1 MRSTLY
7 TFAGMRLFQ
16 KLTYYT
22 LTLCL
27 LHGLSYAQQTLTIKG
42 IIFKK
47 STPDRI
53 SQAVVTDLKTQTLMM
68 SDELGGFSIKAS
80 VGDTLEVTKTGYTP
94 QKIAVLNNN
103 DLIVYMQPVVELNQV
118 TIKSQSKQQELSEV
132 MKEYRSQGIYN
143 DGKSLPFWQFVN
155 SPITAFYNLFGKTPA
170 QARRFAEYA
179 KNEQEASAV
188 DKRYTKELVKS
199 VTKMTSDDEV
209 DKFMVAYRPSYDNMK
224 EWNDYQLIQFI
235 KKSYNYYLK
244 VKDRPEARLQ
254 KLY

>member
-1 MRSTLY
+1 M
-7 TFAGMRLFQ
+7 
-16 KLTYYT
+16 
-22 LTLCL
+22 LCL
-27 LHGLSYAQQTLTIKG
+27 LHGLGYAQQTLTIKG

-53 SQAVVTDLKTQTLMM
+53 SQAVVTDLKTQTVMM
-68 SDELGGFSIKAS
+68 SDELGGFGIKTAI
-80 VGDTLEVTKTGYTP
+80 GDTLEITKTGYTP
-94 QKIAVLNNN
+94 QRITITSN
-103 DLIVYMQPVVELNQV
+103 DDLVVYMQPVVELNQV

-179 KNEQEASAV
+179 KNEQEASVV

-199 VTKMTSDDEV
+199 VTKMSSDDEV
-209 DKFMVAYRPSYDNMK
+209 DKFMVAYRPSYQDMK

-244 VKDRPEARLQ
+244 TKDRPEARLQ

>member
-1 MRSTLY
+1 
-7 TFAGMRLFQ
+7 MRLSQ
-16 KLTYYT
+16 KLIYCTI
-22 LTLCL
+22 TLCL
-27 LHGLSYAQQTLTIKG
+27 LHGFGYAQQALTIKG

-53 SQAVVTDLKTQTLMM
+53 SQAVVTDLKTQTVMM
-68 SDELGGFSIKAS
+68 SDELGGFGIKAS
-80 VGDTLEVTKTGYTP
+80 IGDTLEITKTGYTS

-103 DLIVYMQPVVELNQV
+103 DLIIYLQPVIQLNQV
-118 TIKSQSKQQELSEV
+118 TIKSQSKQQELNEV
-132 MKEYRSQGIYN
+132 MKEYRSQGIFN

-188 DKRYTKELVKS
+188 DKKYTKELVKS
-199 VTKMTSDDEV
+199 VTKMSSDDEV
-209 DKFMVAYRPSYDNMK
+209 DKFMVAYRPSYENIK
-224 EWNDYQLIQFI
+224 EWNDYQLIQYI
-235 KKSYNYYLK
+235 KKNYNYYLK
-244 VKDRPEARLQ
+244 IKDRPEARLQ

>member
-1 MRSTLY
+1 M
-7 TFAGMRLFQ
+7 
-16 KLTYYT
+16 
-22 LTLCL
+22 LCL
-27 LHGLSYAQQTLTIKG
+27 FHGLSYAQQPLTIKG

-68 SDELGGFSIKAS
+68 SDELGGFSIKTS
-80 VGDTLEVTKTGYTP
+80 IGDTLEVTKTGYTA
-94 QKIAVLNNN
+94 QRVAVVNNN
-103 DLIVYMQPVVELNQV
+103 DLVVYLQPVIELNQV
-118 TIKSQSKQQELSEV
+118 TIKSQSKQQELNEV

-143 DGKSLPFWQFVN
+143 DGKSLPVWQFIN

-179 KNEQEASAV
+179 KNEQEASVV

-199 VTKMTSDDEV
+199 VTKMTSDNEV
-209 DKFMVAYRPSYDNMK
+209 EKFMVAYRPSYDNMK
-224 EWNDYQLIQFI
+224 EWNDYQLIQYV

-244 VKDRPEARLQ
+244 IKDRPEAKLQ

>member
-1 MRSTLY
+1 
-7 TFAGMRLFQ
+7 MRLSK
-16 KLTYYT
+16 KLIYCT
-22 LTLCL
+22 LILCL

-47 STPDRI
+47 SSPNRI

-68 SDELGGFSIKAS
+68 SDELGGFNIKAS
-80 VGDTLEVTKTGYTP
+80 IGDTLQITKTGYTP
-94 QKIAVLNNN
+94 QKIAVLSNN
-103 DLIVYMQPVVELNQV
+103 DLVVYLQPVIELNQV
-118 TIKSQSKQQELSEV
+118 TIKGQTKQQELNEV

-179 KNEQEASAV
+179 KNEQEASVV
-188 DKRYTKELVKS
+188 DKKYTKELVKS
-199 VTKMTSDDEV
+199 VTKMSSDDEV
-209 DKFMVAYRPSYDNMK
+209 DKFMIAYRPSYDNMK
-224 EWNDYQLIQFI
+224 EWNDYQLIQYI

-244 VKDRPEARLQ
+244 TKDRPEAKLQ

>member
-1 MRSTLY
+1 M
-7 TFAGMRLFQ
+7 
-16 KLTYYT
+16 
-22 LTLCL
+22 LCL
-27 LHGLSYAQQTLTIKG
+27 LSGLTYAQQTLTVKG

-53 SQAVVTDLKTQTLMM
+53 SQAVVTDLKTQTVMM
-68 SDELGGFSIKAS
+68 SDELGGFGIKTSI
-80 VGDTLEVTKTGYTP
+80 GDTLEITKTGYTP
-94 QKIAVLNNN
+94 QRIVITNN
-103 DLIVYMQPVVELNQV
+103 DDLVVYLQPIVELNQV

-132 MKEYRSQGIYN
+132 MKEYKSQGIFN

-155 SPITAFYNLFGKTPA
+155 SPITAFYNLFGKAPA

-179 KNEQEASAV
+179 KNEQEASVV
-188 DKRYTKELVKS
+188 DRKYTKELVKS
-199 VTKMTSDDEV
+199 VTKMTSDDEI
-209 DKFMVAYRPSYDNMK
+209 DKFMVAYRPSYQDMK

-244 VKDRPEARLQ
+244 TKDRPGAKLQ

>member
-1 MRSTLY
+1 M
-7 TFAGMRLFQ
+7 
-16 KLTYYT
+16 
-22 LTLCL
+22 LCL
-27 LHGLSYAQQTLTIKG
+27 LSGVSYGQQALTIKG

-53 SQAVVTDLKTQTLMM
+53 SQAVVTDLKTQTVMM
-68 SDELGGFSIKAS
+68 SDELGGFGIKTSI
-80 VGDTLEVTKTGYTP
+80 GDTLEITKTGYTP
-94 QKIAVLNNN
+94 QRIAITNN
-103 DLIVYMQPVVELNQV
+103 DDLVVYMQPVVELNQV

-132 MKEYRSQGIYN
+132 MKEYKSQGIFN

-155 SPITAFYNLFGKTPA
+155 SPITAFYNLFGKAPA

-179 KNEQEASAV
+179 KNEQEATVV
-188 DKRYTKELVKS
+188 DRKYTKELVKS

-209 DKFMVAYRPSYDNMK
+209 DKFMVAYRPSYQDMK

-244 VKDRPEARLQ
+244 TKDRPGAKLQ

>member
-1 MRSTLY
+1 
-7 TFAGMRLFQ
+7 MRLSQ
-16 KLTYYT
+16 KLIYCT
-22 LTLCL
+22 LTLWL

-53 SQAVVTDLKTQTLMM
+53 SQAVVTDLKTQALMM
-68 SDELGGFSIKAS
+68 SDELGGFSIIAS
-80 VGDTLEVTKTGYTP
+80 IGDTIAVTKTGYTP
-94 QKIAVLNNN
+94 QKIIIVNNN
-103 DLIVYMQPVVELNQV
+103 DLVVYLQPVIELNQV
-118 TIKSQSKQQELSEV
+118 TIKGQSKQQELNEV

-188 DKRYTKELVKS
+188 DKKYTKELVKS
-199 VTKMTSDDEV
+199 VTKISSDDEV
-209 DKFMVAYRPSYDNMK
+209 DKFMVAFRPSYENMK
-224 EWNDYQLIQFI
+224 EWNDYQLIQYI

-244 VKDRPEARLQ
+244 TKDRPEARLQ

>member
-1 MRSTLY
+1 M
-7 TFAGMRLFQ
+7 
-16 KLTYYT
+16 
-22 LTLCL
+22 LCL
-27 LHGLSYAQQTLTIKG
+27 LSGLSYAQQALTVKG

-53 SQAVVTDLKTQTLMM
+53 SQAVVTDLKTQTVMM
-68 SDELGGFSIKAS
+68 SDELGGFGIKTSI
-80 VGDTLEVTKTGYTP
+80 GDTLEITKTGYTP
-94 QKIAVLNNN
+94 QRIAITNN
-103 DLIVYMQPVVELNQV
+103 DDLVVYMQPVVELNQV

-132 MKEYRSQGIYN
+132 MKEYKSQGIFN

-155 SPITAFYNLFGKTPA
+155 SPITAFYNLFGKAPA

-179 KNEQEASAV
+179 KNEQEANVV
-188 DKRYTKELVKS
+188 DRKYTKELVKS

-209 DKFMVAYRPSYDNMK
+209 DKFMVAYRPSHQDLK

-244 VKDRPEARLQ
+244 TKDRPGAKLQ

>member
-1 MRSTLY
+1 M
-7 TFAGMRLFQ
+7 
-16 KLTYYT
+16 
-22 LTLCL
+22 LCL
-27 LHGLSYAQQTLTIKG
+27 LSGLSYAQRALTVKG

-53 SQAVVTDLKTQTLMM
+53 SQAVVTDLRTQTVMM
-68 SDELGGFSIKAS
+68 SDELGGFGIKTSI
-80 VGDTLEVTKTGYTP
+80 GDTLEITKTGYTP
-94 QKIAVLNNN
+94 QRIAITNN
-103 DLIVYMQPVVELNQV
+103 DDLVVYLQPVVELNQV

-132 MKEYRSQGIYN
+132 MKEYKSQGIFN

-155 SPITAFYNLFGKTPA
+155 SPITAFYNLFGKAPT

-179 KNEQEASAV
+179 KNEQEASVV
-188 DKRYTKELVKS
+188 DRKYTKELVKS

-209 DKFMVAYRPSYDNMK
+209 DKFMVAYRPSYQDLK

-244 VKDRPEARLQ
+244 TKDRPGAKLQ

>member
-1 MRSTLY
+1 M
-7 TFAGMRLFQ
+7 
-16 KLTYYT
+16 
-22 LTLCL
+22 LCL
-27 LHGLSYAQQTLTIKG
+27 LSGLTYAQQTLTIKG

-53 SQAVVTDLKTQTLMM
+53 SQAVITDLKTQTPMM

-80 VGDTLEVTKTGYTP
+80 VGDTLEITKTGYTP
-94 QKIAVLNNN
+94 QRIAITNN
-103 DLIVYMQPVVELNQV
+103 DDLVIYMQPVVELNQV

-179 KNEQEASAV
+179 KNEQEASTV

-199 VTKMTSDDEV
+199 VTKMSSDDEV
-209 DKFMVAYRPSYDNMK
+209 DKFMVAYRPSYQDMK

-244 VKDRPEARLQ
+244 TKDRPEARLQ

>member
-1 MRSTLY
+1 
-7 TFAGMRLFQ
+7 
-16 KLTYYT
+16 
-22 LTLCL
+22 
-27 LHGLSYAQQTLTIKG
+27 LHGLSYAQQTLTLKG

-53 SQAVVTDLKTQTLMM
+53 SQAVVTDLTTHTLMM

-80 VGDTLEVTKTGYTP
+80 IGDTLEITKTGYTP
-94 QKIAVLNNN
+94 QKIAVVNNN
-103 DLIVYMQPVVELNQV
+103 DLVVYLQPVIELNQV
-118 TIKSQSKQQELSEV
+118 TIKSQSKQQELKEV

-143 DGKSLPFWQFVN
+143 DGKSLPVWQFIN

-179 KNEQEASAV
+179 KNEQEASVV
-188 DKRYTKELVKS
+188 DKRYTKELVKT
-199 VTKMTSDDEV
+199 VTKMSSNDEV
-209 DKFMVAYRPSYDNMK
+209 EKFMVAYRPSYDNMK
-224 EWNDYQLIQFI
+224 EWNDYQLIQYI

-244 VKDRPEARLQ
+244 IKDRPEAKLQ